1 MRTGL
6 PGQSRLGVTRLID
19 LADWI
24 TGGPSPVQPGP
35 AQICLAA
42 EPVLASPAVL
52 VRRTRAAGHLLPG

>member
-1 MRTGL
+1 M
-6 PGQSRLGVTRLID
+6 TRLID